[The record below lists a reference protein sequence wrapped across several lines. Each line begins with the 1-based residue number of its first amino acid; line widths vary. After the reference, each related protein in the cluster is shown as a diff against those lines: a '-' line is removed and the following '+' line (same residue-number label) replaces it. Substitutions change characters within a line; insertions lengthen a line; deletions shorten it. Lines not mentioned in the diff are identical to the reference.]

1 MPMRAR
7 LLMAGSLLL
16 AIGCA
21 QKDAAP
27 AHDSA
32 TPAPMATA
40 AGVTRAPYGTMPDGK
55 TVEQFTLRNAHG
67 IEVRAI
73 TYGAIITVLKT
84 PDKAGQLGDI
94 VYGNDSLPGYLG
106 GTAYFGAIF
115 GVIACPVDNTA
126 STVVDSARDTAKQR
140 AAELQK
146 ERRQRER
153 RDLDEQ
159 R

>member
-73 TYGAIITVLKT
+73 TYGAIITVLASSQSI
-84 PDKAGQLGDI
+84 DQLVLEHGWSHQEVEDW
-94 VYGNDSLPGYLG
+94 L
-106 GTAYFGAIF
+106 A
-115 GVIACPVDNTA
+115 
-126 STVVDSARDTAKQR
+126 DTLR
-140 AAELQK
+140 VLLLTD
-146 ERRQRER
+146 R
-153 RDLDEQ
+153 
-159 R
+159 